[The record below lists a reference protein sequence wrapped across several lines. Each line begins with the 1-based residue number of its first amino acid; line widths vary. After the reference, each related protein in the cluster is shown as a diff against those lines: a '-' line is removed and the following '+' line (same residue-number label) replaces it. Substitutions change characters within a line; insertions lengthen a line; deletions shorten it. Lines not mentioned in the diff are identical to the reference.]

1 MADGEIHVEVKET
14 GQDVIHSGMEGGVK
28 VRGSGRE
35 IGHRSG
41 PGRPVEFLN
50 RASGIHT
57 EPSAPPQCSLNRR
70 SNRPFPGE

>member
-1 MADGEIHVEVKET
+1 MGRSMWKLRK
-14 GQDVIHSGMEGGVK
+14 QDKIVIHSGMEGGVK
-28 VRGSGRE
+28 GRGSGRE

-41 PGRPVEFLN
+41 PERPVEFLN

-70 SNRPFPGE
+70 SNRPFPG